1 MKLVRLFLF
10 VLLLLLPQIV
20 FALDPELPRY
30 QPKKIDLSKLSS
42 IGSDSMEG
50 LMREWVT
57 AYRSFQPKAKVQVVS
72 SGSAS
77 APPALVDGLA
87 DFGPMSREMKT
98 YERESFMQSL
108 GFEPTEL
115 KTAIA
120 AVAVYVSDKNP
131 IEEFSLEDL
140 NLIYSSESTK
150 ERTLAKSWSRLG
162 VSSDLGG
169 MKIRALKLP
178 EQAAETSYFKQ
189 QVLLSTG
196 FAKDIETVSISQA
209 LAILRANTNAIVFGN
224 LIEPLPSGIKLVA
237 ISESGAKKAYLPTEK
252 NLYAE
257 NYPLSRFL
265 NLYFLRSPA
274 EKPDPELVEFF
285 SFILSAEGQS
295 VVREQGLVPLN
306 AMLVQREREKF

>member
-1 MKLVRLFLF
+1 MKLFRFFLF
-10 VLLLLLPQIV
+10 VLLFPQII

-30 QPKKIDLSKLSS
+30 QPKKIELSKLSS

-57 AYRSFQPKAKVQVVS
+57 AYRTFQPKAKVQVVS

-77 APPALVDGLA
+77 APPALVDGIA
-87 DFGPMSREMKT
+87 DLGPMAREMKT

-120 AVAVYVSDKNP
+120 AIAVYVSDSNP
-131 IEEFSLEDL
+131 IEELSFEDL
-140 NLIYSSESTK
+140 NSIYSSTNLQNGTRVK
-150 ERTLAKSWSRLG
+150 FWSDLG
-162 VSSDLGG
+162 VSFKLAG
-169 MKIRALKLP
+169 KRLRALKLP
-178 EQAAETSYFKQ
+178 DQAAETLYFKQ
-189 QVLLSTG
+189 QVLLNSG
-196 FAKDIETVSISQA
+196 FAKDVETVSISQA
-209 LAILRANTNAIVFGN
+209 LAILQANTNAIVFAN
-224 LIEPLPSGIKLVA
+224 LIEPLPAGLKVVA
-237 ISESGAKKAYLPTEK
+237 ISESLDKKAYLPNEK
-252 NLYAE
+252 NIYAE

-265 NLYFLRSPA
+265 NLYFVRSPG
-274 EKPDPELVEFF
+274 EKLEVELGDFF

-306 AMLVQREREKF
+306 AAIVERERSKL